1 MCKKNY
7 NLKKIKTTTK
17 FKNVSLW
24 NATKT
29 QTQRITTNV
38 KDTNLLQERKKIKA
52 NFKNIMNRNVTKL
65 TQTQM
70 KKKQKT
76 TS

>member
-1 MCKKNY
+1 MCKQNY
-7 NLKKIKTTTK
+7 NLKKKKTTTK

-52 NFKNIMNRNVTKL
+52 NFKNIMNPNVTKL

>member
-52 NFKNIMNRNVTKL
+52 NFKNIMNPNVTKL